1 MRLWTLHPQY
11 LDAKGLV
18 AAWREALLAQ
28 KVLTGVTRGYRYH
41 PQLIRFRSHPQP
53 LQAVALLLSG
63 LADEAKR
70 RGYRF
75 DTSKILQ
82 SAIAD
87 RIEETEG
94 QLLFEWAHL
103 QEKLEKRS
111 PILYRQL
118 RDIIQPEPHPLFHIV
133 FGEIRDW
140 EKR

>member
-1 MRLWTLHPQY
+1 MRLWTFHPQY

-28 KVLTGVTRGYRYH
+28 KVLSGLTSGYRYH

-53 LQAVALLLSG
+53 LQAVAALLTG

-70 RGYRF
+70 RGYHF

-82 SAIAD
+82 SVIAD
-87 RIEETEG
+87 KIEETDG

-111 PILYRQL
+111 PILHRQL

-133 FGEIRDW
+133 FGRIRDW